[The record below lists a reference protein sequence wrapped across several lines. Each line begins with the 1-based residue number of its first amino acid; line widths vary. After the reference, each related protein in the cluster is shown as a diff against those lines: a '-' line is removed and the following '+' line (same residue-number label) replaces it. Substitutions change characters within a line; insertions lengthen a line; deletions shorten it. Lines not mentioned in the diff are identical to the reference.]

1 MNRKYTAVYE
11 AVPITETVQR
21 SDDISDNSDIQV
33 IASADPE
40 DGRDDGGSG
49 CAGFAAPQAL
59 LLTLFCG
66 IGTALIVKKRLG

>member
-11 AVPITETVQR
+11 AVPVTATAND
-21 SDDISDNSDIQV
+21 SDGDSDNSDIQV
-33 IASADPE
+33 IASVGPAD
-40 DGRDDGGSG
+40 GQDGGG